1 MFIVYVLRC
10 SHGKYYV
17 GRTMDLGIR
26 INQHKSI
33 GTMWTRKHPYMGLL
47 WQKRTNNEDLEL
59 SKTLEFMHLLGIDNV
74 RGSIYSRPDLS
85 FKEKLEVCL
94 NFNNKCS
101 RCGRFGHSSNNCRC
115 DICGEYGH
123 LSYQCLNCYKCGG
136 GPDHNFEINVTNAK
150 VLIIIIGIVI
160 IVTNVVEAAISLES
174 VICRI
179 VDVITKFFISKKNLS
194 FVLTRDHME

>member
-1 MFIVYVLRC
+1 
-10 SHGKYYV
+10 
-17 GRTMDLGIR
+17 MDLGIR

-33 GTMWTRKHPYMGLL
+33 GTMWTRKYPYMGLL

-85 FKEKLEVCL
+85 FKERLEVYL

-136 GPDHNFEINVTNAK
+136 GPDHNFESCNKCYKCKSPYHYYWNCNNCYKCGGSGHFAR
-150 VLIIIIGIVI
+150 
-160 IVTNVVEAAISLES
+160 E
-174 VICRI
+174 CY
-179 VDVITKFFISKKNLS
+179 
-194 FVLTRDHME
+194 M

>member
-33 GTMWTRKHPYMGLL
+33 GTMWTRKYPYMGLL

-74 RGSIYSRPDLS
+74 RDL
-85 FKEKLEVCL
+85 
-94 NFNNKCS
+94 
-101 RCGRFGHSSNNCRC
+101 
-115 DICGEYGH
+115 
-123 LSYQCLNCYKCGG
+123 
-136 GPDHNFEINVTNAK
+136 
-150 VLIIIIGIVI
+150 VI
-160 IVTNVVEAAISLES
+160 LAI
-174 VICRI
+174 I
-179 VDVITKFFISKKNLS
+179 VDVT
-194 FVLTRDHME
+194 FVVNTVI